1 LFGNEKTGLAEEYLM
16 GAHARVRIPMA
27 ADQPSINLGQAVQLF
42 AYELFV
48 AALEARE
55 RAGGGPADEA
65 PPESP
70 PEEGDENA

>member
-1 LFGNEKTGLAEEYLM
+1 M

-27 ADQPSINLGQAVQLF
+27 ADQPSVNLGQAVQLM

-55 RAGGGPADEA
+55 PDGG
-65 PPESP
+65 
-70 PEEGDENA
+70 EGE